1 MWLILAALTVPFL
14 AIILR
19 PAPACTPDDSSTRA
33 PAAKQPLS
41 VGVLRRM
48 NGPPAEIAQT
58 IYAVSTA
65 LQAEVDSRN
74 CRLPEPGA
82 SAKPLDATAWT
93 NFFTAQ
99 AEYTVQM
106 FREGRTALAQAT
118 SPQGSPEL
126 LRAAY
131 ATLLERVLLS
141 HLAAAGIKAPR
152 EFAETEATWRA
163 FVASL
168 YEQLTRWPAQMRAS
182 LEFID
187 GDSFELALIAEYDV
201 AALAEAALREVPYAA
216 QLPR

>member
-14 AIILR
+14 AVILR
-19 PAPACTPDDSSTRA
+19 PAPAGAPDDNSTHA
-33 PAAKQPLS
+33 PVAKQPLS

-48 NGPPAEIAQT
+48 NGSPADIAKT
-58 IYAVSTA
+58 IYAVSTS

-82 SAKPLDATAWT
+82 PAKPLDATAWT
-93 NFFTAQ
+93 NFFIAQ
-99 AEYTVQM
+99 AEYTVQL
-106 FREGRTALAQAT
+106 FREGRIALAQAT

-141 HLAAAGIKAPR
+141 HLAAASIKAPR
-152 EFAETEATWRA
+152 DFAETEATWRA

-168 YEQLTRWPAQMRAS
+168 YVQLTHWPAQMRAS
-182 LEFID
+182 LEFIN
-187 GDSFELALIAEYDV
+187 GDSFELSLLAEYDV
-201 AALAEAALREVPYAA
+201 AALADAALREVPRAA

>member
-1 MWLILAALTVPFL
+1 MWLILAALAVPFL

-19 PAPACTPDDSSTRA
+19 PAPAAAPDDNSTHA
-33 PAAKQPLS
+33 PIAKQPLS

-48 NGPPAEIAQT
+48 NGSPADIAKT
-58 IYAVSTA
+58 IHAVSNA
-65 LQAEVDSRN
+65 LQAEVDSRS

-82 SAKPLDATAWT
+82 PAKPLDATAWT

-99 AEYTVQM
+99 AEYMVQV
-106 FREGRTALAQAT
+106 FRESRIALVQAT

-131 ATLLERVLLS
+131 ATLLERLLLA
-141 HLAAAGIKAPR
+141 HLAAASIKAPR
-152 EFAETEATWRA
+152 DFAETEATWRA

-168 YEQLTRWPAQMRAS
+168 YEQLTHWPAQMRAS
-182 LEFID
+182 LEFIN
-187 GDSFELALIAEYDV
+187 GDSFELALIAEYDM
-201 AALAEAALREVPYAA
+201 AALAHAALREATHAA